1 MRENSLLLIIMITF
15 LTFVGTGPREV
26 KFFGDLNESQATF
39 IAENLGSNAEILLRK
54 VLGRELS
61 DSNLS
66 TKDLVLLSRETSFR
80 DYTNLLDDSDREQA
94 IKALREALPKPK
106 GVLGE

>member
-26 KFFGDLNESQATF
+26 KFFGDLNESQATL
-39 IAENLGSNAEILLRK
+39 IAENLGSNAEKLLRK
-54 VLGRELS
+54 VLGRGLS
-61 DSNLS
+61 DNLS
-66 TKDLVLLSRETSFR
+66 TKDLVLRSRTTSFR
-80 DYTNLLDDSDREQA
+80 DYTNLLDDSVREQA
-94 IKALREALPKPK
+94 IKVLRKALPKPK